1 MEGKSVT
8 IYTDSRY
15 AFGVENDFGALWKH
29 IKKFFFF
36 FFKSD
41 GRPILNASLVSTL
54 LDAILLPKQLAICKC
69 AAHTKNKDFISTG
82 NTRADMAA
90 KAAAAQQSKE
100 PECIL
105 LSETNTNALT
115 SLQSM
120 QAFATVAEKNL
131 WRRCGCKLENDVW
144 MSVDGKP
151 CLPRHF
157 FFLSLC

>member
-1 MEGKSVT
+1 
-8 IYTDSRY
+8 
-15 AFGVENDFGALWKH
+15 
-29 IKKFFFF
+29 
-36 FFKSD
+36 
-41 GRPILNASLVSTL
+41 
-54 LDAILLPKQLAICKC
+54 
-69 AAHTKNKDFISTG
+69 
-82 NTRADMAA
+82 MAV
-90 KAAAAQQSKE
+90 KAVAAQQSKE

-151 CLPRHF
+151 CLPRHYF
-157 FFLSLC
+157 FSLIMLNASMGETMEAKGLW